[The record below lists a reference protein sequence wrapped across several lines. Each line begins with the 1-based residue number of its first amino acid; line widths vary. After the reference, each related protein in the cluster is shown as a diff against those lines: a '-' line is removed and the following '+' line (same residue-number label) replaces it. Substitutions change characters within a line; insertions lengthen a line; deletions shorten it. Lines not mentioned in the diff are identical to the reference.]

1 MPFADQRVLYA
12 YCKFRGVA
20 KGGSRGGPDPP
31 PPPILCLSA
40 KRGLLSAYLTFG
52 YSVDKNRMRKF
63 KNTVKCREKMAI
75 KCAENSKKMPTKYQ
89 VAQDC

>member
-1 MPFADQRVLYA
+1 MQTGAQR
-12 YCKFRGVA
+12 RG
-20 KGGSRGGPDPP
+20 GGSRGGPDPP
-31 PPPILCLSA
+31 VLCLSA

-52 YSVDKNRMRKF
+52 YSVDKDRMRKF
-63 KNTVKCREKMAI
+63 KNNITCRGKMAI

>member
-1 MPFADQRVLYA
+1 MCTQGRSE
-12 YCKFRGVA
+12 
-20 KGGSRGGPDPP
+20 GGGGLEGGLTPP
-31 PPPILCLSA
+31 PP
-40 KRGLLSAYLTFG
+40 

-75 KCAENSKKMPTKYQ
+75 KCEENSKKMPTKYQ

>member
-1 MPFADQRVLYA
+1 MRCDVTQGRSE
-12 YCKFRGVA
+12 
-20 KGGSRGGPDPP
+20 GGSRGGPD
-31 PPPILCLSA
+31 PPILCLSA

-89 VAQDC
+89 VAPDC